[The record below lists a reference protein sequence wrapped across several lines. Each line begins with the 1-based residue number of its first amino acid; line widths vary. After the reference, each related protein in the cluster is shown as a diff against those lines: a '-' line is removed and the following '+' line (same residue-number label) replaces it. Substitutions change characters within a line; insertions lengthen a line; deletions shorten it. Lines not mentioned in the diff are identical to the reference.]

1 MRSSNASR
9 TSSAVAILFLLAGR
23 APPTIEVGTQRSAP
37 LARPPRPCDLRRRTP
52 GNYSRFGPGGRLPDV
67 VSNKRFEGT
76 TQTAQTTELE
86 GSAAPAIESRLQ
98 QILESMRADRPADS
112 QPESDA
118 DADRDPRGPD
128 AGDSSTRNLPPFM
141 RVPLQTHSMTR
152 LGQAMVERGLI
163 TQDDLDRAL
172 EHQRATRKR
181 LGESLIDIGAIT
193 SLELSQA
200 LADHL
205 GVPFVDLETHPPD
218 VLLAGMI
225 PEEVARRYCAL
236 PVERWSGQVVV
247 AMANPNDVFA
257 LDDLRVLTGQSILAA
272 LADTGHLL
280 AAIERTFSGSDLIES
295 SLDDAADDYDVQAEI
310 SKGAI
315 VDDAP
320 VVKLINALLEKAVSD
335 RASDLHI
342 EPASKY
348 VSIRMRIDGI
358 LHDTSEAPLNVLRPM
373 VSRLKVMGSL
383 DIAQTR
389 LPQDGR
395 FSLNVQGRPV
405 DVRIATVPTAARES
419 VVLRL
424 LDPVRGAMDLS
435 SLGLSAYESER
446 FVSAFHAPQGAI
458 LVTGPTGSGKSSTL
472 YALISSVNTRDKSIV
487 SVEDPVEYRLDGV
500 KQIQINMR
508 AGMTFP
514 SALRSTL
521 RADPDIILVGEV
533 RDAETARIAA
543 DASITGHLVLSTLHA
558 TRSAATPI
566 RLIDMGVE
574 PYLVASAISCIAA
587 QRLARKLC
595 EQCATPIENPDI
607 ALLQRLGATDEILA
621 GGIHVRAAA
630 GCTNCR
636 QTGYRGRAAIFEI
649 MPITEDI
656 TRLIVER
663 SPSADIERV
672 AVAQGMD
679 TLRIAA
685 LRRVLR
691 GDLSIQ
697 EMARVVS

>member
-1 MRSSNASR
+1 LPG
-9 TSSAVAILFLLAGR
+9 VA
-23 APPTIEVGTQRSAP
+23 
-37 LARPPRPCDLRRRTP
+37 
-52 GNYSRFGPGGRLPDV
+52 
-67 VSNKRFEGT
+67 SNKRAHVA
-76 TQTAQTTELE
+76 TQRAQNAAVDGDRVPETDDTA
-86 GSAAPAIESRLQ
+86 SRLEE
-98 QILESMRADRPADS
+98 ILESMQVNPPADAETPDAEPTADEADR
-112 QPESDA
+112 
-118 DADRDPRGPD
+118 
-128 AGDSSTRNLPPFM
+128 AGDDSPSPGGFPAFM
-141 RVPLQTHSMTR
+141 RLPTHNHSVTR
-152 LGQAMVERGLI
+152 LGQAMVDRGSI

-172 EHQRATRKR
+172 EHQRVTRKR
-181 LGESLIDIGAIT
+181 LGESLIEIGAVT
-193 SLELSQA
+193 SFELSQA

-257 LDDLRVLTGQSILAA
+257 LDDIRVLTGQSILAA

-280 AAIERTFSGSDLIES
+280 AAIERAYSGSDLIES
-295 SLDDAADDYDVQAEI
+295 SLDDAADDYDIQTEI
-310 SKGAI
+310 SQGAL
-315 VDDAP
+315 VDDGP
-320 VVKLINALLEKAVSD
+320 VVKLVNALLEKAVAD

-342 EPASKY
+342 EPASKS

-358 LHDTSEAPLNVLRPM
+358 LHDTSDAPLNILRPM

-383 DIAQTR
+383 DISQNR
-389 LPQDGR
+389 IPQDGR
-395 FSLNVQGRPV
+395 FSLNLRGRPI
-405 DVRIATVPTAARES
+405 DVRIATVPTAAGEA

-424 LDPVRGAMDLS
+424 LDPVRGAMDIDT
-435 SLGLSAYESER
+435 LGLSAQASER
-446 FVSAFHAPQGAI
+446 LVSAFNAPQGAI
-458 LVTGPTGSGKSSTL
+458 FVTGPTGSGKSSTL

-500 KQIQINMR
+500 KQIQINTR

-521 RADPDIILVGEV
+521 RADPDVILVGEV

-558 TRSAATPI
+558 TRSAAAPI

-574 PYLVASAISCIAA
+574 PYLVASAISCVAA

-595 EQCATPIENPDI
+595 DNCAKKVENPDL
-607 ALLQRLGATDEILA
+607 ALLRRLGATDEILEA
-621 GGIHVRAAA
+621 GIHVRAAA
-630 GCTNCR
+630 GCSTCR
-636 QTGYRGRAAIFEI
+636 QTGYLGRAALFEV
-649 MPITEDI
+649 MPVTEDI

-663 SPSADIERV
+663 APSADIEHM
-672 AVAQGMD
+672 AVEQGMD
-679 TLRIAA
+679 TLRVAA
-685 LRRVLR
+685 LRRVLI
-691 GDLSIQ
+691 GDLSID
-697 EMARVVS
+697 EMVRVVF

>member
-1 MRSSNASR
+1 MVSDQDFDVATEPAQNIELGSSNAQ
-9 TSSAVAILFLLAGR
+9 
-23 APPTIEVGTQRSAP
+23 E
-37 LARPPRPCDLRRRTP
+37 
-52 GNYSRFGPGGRLPDV
+52 
-67 VSNKRFEGT
+67 
-76 TQTAQTTELE
+76 
-86 GSAAPAIESRLQ
+86 IESRLH
-98 QILESMRADRPADS
+98 QILESMRVSPPADTETPS
-112 QPESDA
+112 PSEPNTVAAVSDA
-118 DADRDPRGPD
+118 VADTV
-128 AGDSSTRNLPPFM
+128 AGAEAPMSVPSFM
-141 RVPLQTHSMTR
+141 RLPQQTHSMTR
-152 LGQAMVERGLI
+152 LGQAMVDRGLI

-172 EHQRATRKR
+172 DHQRVTRKR
-181 LGESLIDIGAIT
+181 LGESLIEIGAVT
-193 SLELSQA
+193 SFQLSQA

-257 LDDLRVLTGQSILAA
+257 LDDIRVLTGQSILAA

-280 AAIERTFSGSDLIES
+280 AAIEAAYSRSDLIES
-295 SLDDAADDYDVQAEI
+295 SLDDAADDYDVEAEMG
-310 SKGAI
+310 SGAL

-320 VVKLINALLEKAVSD
+320 VVKLVNALLEKAVAD

-342 EPASKY
+342 EPASRS
-348 VSIRMRIDGI
+348 VMIRMRIDGI

-383 DIAQTR
+383 DIAQNR

-395 FSLNVQGRPV
+395 FSLSVQGRPI
-405 DVRIATVPTAARES
+405 DVRIATVPTAAGES

-424 LDPVRGAMDLS
+424 LDPVRGAMDLA
-435 SLGLSAYESER
+435 SLGLSEYESER
-446 FVSAFHAPQGAI
+446 FVTAFHAPQGAI
-458 LVTGPTGSGKSSTL
+458 FVTGPTGSGKSSTL

-500 KQIQINMR
+500 KQIQINSR

-521 RADPDIILVGEV
+521 RADPDVILVGEV

-558 TRSAATPI
+558 TRSAAAPI

-574 PYLVASAISCIAA
+574 PYLVASAVSCIAA

-595 EQCATPIENPDI
+595 DSCATPMPELDY
-607 ALLQRLGATDEILA
+607 AQLRRLGATEEMLA
-621 GGIHVRAAA
+621 EELNVRVPV
-630 GCTNCR
+630 GCSNCR
-636 QTGYRGRAAIFEI
+636 KTGYRGRAAIFEI
-649 MPITEDI
+649 MPVTEDI

-663 SPSADIERV
+663 APSGDIERI
-672 AVAQGMD
+672 AVEQGMD
-679 TLRIAA
+679 TLRMAA
-685 LRRVLR
+685 LRRVLT
-691 GDLSIQ
+691 GDLSFE

>member
-1 MRSSNASR
+1 MVSNEQGDVVTQS
-9 TSSAVAILFLLAGR
+9 TQNIELAGTD
-23 APPTIEVGTQRSAP
+23 AQEIET
-37 LARPPRPCDLRRRTP
+37 
-52 GNYSRFGPGGRLPDV
+52 
-67 VSNKRFEGT
+67 
-76 TQTAQTTELE
+76 
-86 GSAAPAIESRLQ
+86 RLQ
-98 QILESMRADRPADS
+98 QILESMRVRPPAD
-112 QPESDA
+112 PDA
-118 DADRDPRGPD
+118 DADLDPVGTGAEAPVIASPAAPSPATPND
-128 AGDSSTRNLPPFM
+128 APLDDAPGEVPSFM
-141 RVPLQTHSMTR
+141 RLPSQSHSMTR

-172 EHQRATRKR
+172 EHQRTTRKR
-181 LGESLIDIGAIT
+181 LGESLVDIGAVT
-193 SLELSQA
+193 SFQLSQA

-205 GVPFVDLETHPPD
+205 GVPFVDLESHPPD
-218 VLLAGMI
+218 ILLAGMI

-257 LDDLRVLTGQSILAA
+257 LDDIRVLTGQSILAA
-272 LADTGHLL
+272 LADTGPLL
-280 AAIERTFSGSDLIES
+280 AAIDHAYSRSDLIES
-295 SLDDAADDYDVQAEI
+295 SLDDAADDYDVEAEI
-310 SKGAI
+310 SKGAL

-320 VVKLINALLEKAVSD
+320 VVKLVNALLEKAVAD

-342 EPASKY
+342 EPTSKN
-348 VSIRMRIDGI
+348 VMVRMRIDGI

-383 DIAQTR
+383 DISQNR

-395 FSLNVQGRPV
+395 FSLSLSGRPI
-405 DVRIATVPTAARES
+405 DVRIATVPTAAGEA

-435 SLGLSAYESER
+435 SLGLSDYESER
-446 FVSAFHAPQGAI
+446 FLNAFHAPQGAI
-458 LVTGPTGSGKSSTL
+458 FVTGPTGSGKSSTL

-500 KQIQINMR
+500 KQIQINTR

-514 SALRSTL
+514 GALRSTL
-521 RADPDIILVGEV
+521 RADPDVILVGEV

-558 TRSAATPI
+558 TRSAAAPI

-574 PYLVASAISCIAA
+574 PYLVASAVSCIAA

-595 EQCATPIENPDI
+595 DTCAQPVEAIDE
-607 ALLQRLGATDEILA
+607 AQLRRLGATDEILA
-621 GGIHVRAAA
+621 GVVNVRVPV
-630 GCTNCR
+630 GCSNCR
-636 QTGYRGRAAIFEI
+636 RTGYRGRAPIFEI
-649 MPITEDI
+649 MPVTEDI
-656 TRLIVER
+656 TRLIVDR
-663 SPSADIERV
+663 APSGDIERV
-672 AVAQGMD
+672 AVEQGMD
-679 TLRIAA
+679 TLRMAA

-691 GDLSIQ
+691 GDLSIE

>member
-1 MRSSNASR
+1 MTQSGQNIELGGSNAQE
-9 TSSAVAILFLLAGR
+9 
-23 APPTIEVGTQRSAP
+23 IE
-37 LARPPRPCDLRRRTP
+37 
-52 GNYSRFGPGGRLPDV
+52 N
-67 VSNKRFEGT
+67 
-76 TQTAQTTELE
+76 
-86 GSAAPAIESRLQ
+86 RLQ
-98 QILESMRADRPADS
+98 QILESMRVSPPRDDDTDDQGDDSIYETLSHSAAAAKSAPRAAPAPAPKAQETS
-112 QPESDA
+112 TESV
-118 DADRDPRGPD
+118 
-128 AGDSSTRNLPPFM
+128 PPFM
-141 RVPLQTHSMTR
+141 RLPSQTHSVTR
-152 LGQAMVERGLI
+152 LGQAMVDRGLI

-172 EHQRATRKR
+172 EHQRVTRKR
-181 LGESLIDIGAIT
+181 LGESLIDIGAVT
-193 SLELSQA
+193 SFQLSQA

-236 PVERWSGQVVV
+236 PVERWSGQVVI

-272 LADTGHLL
+272 LADSGHLL
-280 AAIERTFSGSDLIES
+280 AAIERAYSGSELIEAT
-295 SLDDAADDYDVQAEI
+295 LDDAADDYDVVAEI
-310 SKGAI
+310 GGAL
-315 VDDAP
+315 VDDGP
-320 VVKLINALLEKAVSD
+320 VVKLVNALLEKAVSD

-342 EPASKY
+342 EPASKN

-383 DIAQTR
+383 DIAQNR

-395 FSLNVQGRPV
+395 FSLSVQGRPI
-405 DVRIATVPTAARES
+405 DVRIATVPTAAGES

-435 SLGLSAYESER
+435 SLGLSEYESER
-446 FVSAFHAPQGAI
+446 FVTAFHAPQGAI
-458 LVTGPTGSGKSSTL
+458 FVTGPTGSGKSSTL

-500 KQIQINMR
+500 KQIQINTR

-521 RADPDIILVGEV
+521 RADPDVILVGEV

-558 TRSAATPI
+558 TRSAAAPI

-574 PYLVASAISCIAA
+574 PYLVASAVSCIAA

-595 EQCATPIENPDI
+595 DHCAKPIADPDI
-607 ALLQRLGATDEILA
+607 DLLRRLGATDAVLEE
-621 GGIHVRAAA
+621 GIKLRSPV
-630 GCTNCR
+630 GCQHCR

-649 MPITEDI
+649 MPVTEDI
-656 TRLIVER
+656 SRLIVER
-663 SPSADIERV
+663 APSADMERV
-672 AVAQGMD
+672 AVEQGMD

-685 LRRVLR
+685 LRRVLT
-691 GDLSIQ
+691 GDLSME

>member
-1 MRSSNASR
+1 MTQSGQNIELGSSNAQE
-9 TSSAVAILFLLAGR
+9 
-23 APPTIEVGTQRSAP
+23 IET
-37 LARPPRPCDLRRRTP
+37 
-52 GNYSRFGPGGRLPDV
+52 
-67 VSNKRFEGT
+67 
-76 TQTAQTTELE
+76 
-86 GSAAPAIESRLQ
+86 RLQ
-98 QILESMRADRPADS
+98 QILESMRVRPERSDGDGEGHTPPGTNGTRDNEEHAGFGNVIEIS
-112 QPESDA
+112 PPVNAAEASKSRTAAPSAPAATPAESF
-118 DADRDPRGPD
+118 
-128 AGDSSTRNLPPFM
+128 PPFM
-141 RVPLQTHSMTR
+141 RLPSKTHSVTR
-152 LGQAMVERGLI
+152 LGQGMVERGLI

-172 EHQRATRKR
+172 DHQRATRTR
-181 LGESLIDIGAIT
+181 LGEALIEIGAVT
-193 SLELSQA
+193 SVQLSQA

-205 GVPFVDLETHPPD
+205 GVPFVDLENHPPD

-225 PEEVARRYCAL
+225 PEEVARRYLAL
-236 PVERWSGQVVV
+236 PVERWSGQVVI

-272 LADTGHLL
+272 LADSGHLL
-280 AAIERTFSGSDLIES
+280 AAIDRAYSGSELIEA
-295 SLDDAADDYDVQAEI
+295 SLDDAADDYDVVAEI
-310 SKGAI
+310 GGAL
-315 VDDAP
+315 VDDGP
-320 VVKLINALLEKAVSD
+320 VVKLVNALLEKAVSD

-342 EPASKY
+342 EPATKN
-348 VSIRMRIDGI
+348 VMIRMRIDGI
-358 LHDTSEAPLNVLRPM
+358 LHDTSEAPINVLRPM

-395 FSLNVQGRPV
+395 FSMSVQGRPV
-405 DVRIATVPTAARES
+405 DVRIATVPTAAGES
-419 VVLRL
+419 VFLRL

-446 FVSAFHAPQGAI
+446 FVAAFHAPQGAI
-458 LVTGPTGSGKSSTL
+458 FVTGPTGSGKSSTL

-500 KQIQINMR
+500 KQIQINTR

-558 TRSAATPI
+558 TRSAAAPI

-574 PYLVASAISCIAA
+574 PYLVASAVSCIAA

-595 EQCATPIENPDI
+595 DHCAKPIADPDLGI
-607 ALLQRLGATDEILA
+607 LRRLGATDDMLDH
-621 GGIHVRAAA
+621 GINVRSAS

-649 MPITEDI
+649 MPVTEDI
-656 TRLIVER
+656 SRLIVER
-663 SPSADIERV
+663 AASAEIERV
-672 AVAQGMD
+672 AVEQGMD

-685 LRRVLR
+685 LRRVLS
-691 GDLSIQ
+691 GDLSME

>member
-1 MRSSNASR
+1 VDSDERFDVIAQILQNAE
-9 TSSAVAILFLLAGR
+9 AG
-23 APPTIEVGTQRSAP
+23 GSQ
-37 LARPPRPCDLRRRTP
+37 
-52 GNYSRFGPGGRLPDV
+52 
-67 VSNKRFEGT
+67 
-76 TQTAQTTELE
+76 AQD
-86 GSAAPAIESRLQ
+86 IESRLE
-98 QILESMRADRPADS
+98 QILASMRVGPA
-112 QPESDA
+112 P
-118 DADRDPRGPD
+118 DRDLADDERVTNGVHRSVDVPLDEAP
-128 AGDSSTRNLPPFM
+128 AGFPPFVQ
-141 RVPLQTHSMTR
+141 VPPTTQSVTR

-163 TQDDLDRAL
+163 SHDDLDRAL
-172 EHQRATRKR
+172 DHQRATRKR
-181 LGESLIDIGAIT
+181 LGESLIEIGAVT
-193 SLELSQA
+193 SLQLSQA
-200 LADHL
+200 LAEHL

-218 VLLAGMI
+218 VMLAGMI

-257 LDDLRVLTGQSILAA
+257 LDDLRVLTGQTILAA

-280 AAIERTFSGSDLIES
+280 AAIERTYSRSDLIES
-295 SLDDAADDYDVQAEI
+295 TLDDAADDYDVEADDQA
-310 SKGAI
+310 GTL

-320 VVKLINALLEKAVSD
+320 VVKLVNALLEKAVAD

-342 EPASKY
+342 EPASRN

-373 VSRLKVMGSL
+373 VSRLKVMGNL

-395 FSLNVQGRPV
+395 FSLSIQGRAV
-405 DVRIATVPTAARES
+405 DVRIASVPTAAGEA

-424 LDPVRGAMDLS
+424 LDPMRGAMDIS
-435 SLGLSAYESER
+435 SLGLSEFESER

-458 LVTGPTGSGKSSTL
+458 FVTGPTGSGKSSTL
-472 YALISSVNTRDKSIV
+472 YALLASVNTRDKSIV

-500 KQIQINMR
+500 KQIQINSR

-521 RADPDIILVGEV
+521 RADPDVILVGEV

-558 TRSAATPI
+558 TSSASSPI

-574 PYLVASAISCIAA
+574 PYLVASAVSCIAA
-587 QRLARKLC
+587 QRLGRQLC
-595 EQCATPIENPDI
+595 EQCAESVEEPDL
-607 ALLQRLGATDEILA
+607 ALLRRLGATDEMLA
-621 GGIHVRAAA
+621 GGVTLRRPV
-630 GCTNCR
+630 GCPNCLH
-636 QTGYRGRAAIFEI
+636 TGYRGRAPIFEI
-649 MPITEDI
+649 MPVTEDI

-663 SPSADIERV
+663 AASAEIERV
-672 AVAQGMD
+672 AVEQGMD
-679 TLRIAA
+679 TLRVAA
-685 LRRVLR
+685 LRKVLR
-691 GDLSIQ
+691 GDLSIE

>member
-1 MRSSNASR
+1 MVSDER
-9 TSSAVAILFLLAGR
+9 G
-23 APPTIEVGTQRSAP
+23 
-37 LARPPRPCDLRRRTP
+37 
-52 GNYSRFGPGGRLPDV
+52 DV
-67 VSNKRFEGT
+67 V
-76 TQTAQTTELE
+76 TQSTQNIELS
-86 GSAAPAIESRLQ
+86 GSDASEIETRLQ
-98 QILESMRADRPADS
+98 QILESMRVPSPDAEPTAVPRDTAATTNGPSPAPDES
-112 QPESDA
+112 SAVVTSPVLPDPESDA
-118 DADRDPRGPD
+118 ANEVP
-128 AGDSSTRNLPPFM
+128 SFM
-141 RVPLQTHSMTR
+141 RLPSQSHSMTR

-172 EHQRATRKR
+172 EHQRTTRQR
-181 LGESLIDIGAIT
+181 LGESLVDIGAVT
-193 SLELSQA
+193 SFQLSQA

-205 GVPFVDLETHPPD
+205 GVPFVDLESHPPD
-218 VLLAGMI
+218 ILLAGMI

-236 PVERWSGQVVV
+236 PVERWSGQIVV

-257 LDDLRVLTGQSILAA
+257 LDDIRVLTGQSILAA

-280 AAIERTFSGSDLIES
+280 AAIDHAYTRSDLIES
-295 SLDDAADDYDVQAEI
+295 SLDDAADDYDVEAEI
-310 SKGAI
+310 SKGALI
-315 VDDAP
+315 DDAP
-320 VVKLINALLEKAVSD
+320 VVKLVNALLEKAVAD

-342 EPASKY
+342 EPTSKH
-348 VSIRMRIDGI
+348 VMIRMRIDGI

-383 DIAQTR
+383 DISQNR

-395 FSLNVQGRPV
+395 FSLSLSGRPI
-405 DVRIATVPTAARES
+405 DVRIATVPTAAGEA

-435 SLGLSAYESER
+435 SLGLTEYESER
-446 FVSAFHAPQGAI
+446 FVTAFHAPQGAI
-458 LVTGPTGSGKSSTL
+458 FVTGPTGSGKSSTL

-500 KQIQINMR
+500 KQIQINTR

-514 SALRSTL
+514 GALRSTL

-558 TRSAATPI
+558 TRSAAAPI

-574 PYLVASAISCIAA
+574 PYLVASAVSCIAA

-595 EQCATPIENPDI
+595 ETCAQPVDSIDE
-607 ALLQRLGATDEILA
+607 AQLRRLGATDKMLVATIN
-621 GGIHVRAAA
+621 VRVPV
-630 GCTNCR
+630 GCSNCR
-636 QTGYRGRAAIFEI
+636 RTGYRGRAPIFEI
-649 MPITEDI
+649 MPVTEDI

-663 SPSADIERV
+663 APSADMERV
-672 AVAQGMD
+672 AVEQGMD
-679 TLRIAA
+679 TLKMAA
-685 LRRVLR
+685 LRKVLN
-691 GDLSIQ
+691 GELSIE

>member
-1 MRSSNASR
+1 VDSNRRFYLVQQDSEVRSASPEPTDDEAEREPGTSIELGASNAQ
-9 TSSAVAILFLLAGR
+9 
-23 APPTIEVGTQRSAP
+23 E
-37 LARPPRPCDLRRRTP
+37 
-52 GNYSRFGPGGRLPDV
+52 
-67 VSNKRFEGT
+67 
-76 TQTAQTTELE
+76 
-86 GSAAPAIESRLQ
+86 IESRLQ
-98 QILESMRADRPADS
+98 QILETMRVAPPAD
-112 QPESDA
+112 PEPRETA
-118 DADRDPRGPD
+118 TVDPAYRAFDPTASGAS
-128 AGDSSTRNLPPFM
+128 AGFPPFM
-141 RVPLQTHSMTR
+141 QIATPTQGITR

-163 TQDDLDRAL
+163 TQQDLEQAL
-172 EHQRATRKR
+172 EHQRTTRKR
-181 LGESLIDIGAIT
+181 LGESLIDIGAVT
-193 SLELSQA
+193 SVQLSQA
-200 LADHL
+200 LAEHL

-218 VLLAGMI
+218 VMLAGMI

-272 LADTGHLL
+272 LADAGHLL
-280 AAIERTFSGSDLIES
+280 AAIEDAYSRSDLIES
-295 SLDDAADDYDVQAEI
+295 TLDDAADDYDVEAEI
-310 SKGAI
+310 HAGTL

-320 VVKLINALLEKAVSD
+320 VVKLVNALLEKAVAD

-342 EPASKY
+342 EPASRN

-373 VSRLKVMGSL
+373 VSRLKVMGTL
-383 DIAQTR
+383 DIAQNR
-389 LPQDGR
+389 IPQDGR
-395 FSLNVQGRPV
+395 FSLSIQGRPI
-405 DVRIATVPTAARES
+405 DVRIATVPTAAGEA

-424 LDPVRGAMDLS
+424 LDPVRGAMDIS
-435 SLGLSAYESER
+435 SLGLTENESER

-458 LVTGPTGSGKSSTL
+458 FVTGPTGSGKSSTL
-472 YALISSVNTRDKSIV
+472 YALLASVNTRDKSIV

-500 KQIQINMR
+500 KQIQINTR

-521 RADPDIILVGEV
+521 RADPDVILVGEV

-558 TRSAATPI
+558 TSSSSSPI

-574 PYLVASAISCIAA
+574 PYLVASSLSCIAA

-595 EQCATPIENPDI
+595 DVCAETVEQPDYG
-607 ALLQRLGATDEILA
+607 LLQTLGATDEMLA
-621 GGIHVRAAA
+621 DGVTLRRPT
-630 GCTNCR
+630 GCQNCR
-636 QTGYRGRAAIFEI
+636 NTGYRGRSPIFEI
-649 MPITEDI
+649 MPVTEDI

-663 SPSADIERV
+663 AHSVEIEHV
-672 AVAQGMD
+672 AIEQGMD
-679 TLRIAA
+679 TLRVAA
-685 LRRVLR
+685 LRRVVR
-691 GDLSIQ
+691 GDLSVE

>member
-1 MRSSNASR
+1 LRVVDSEQRYFLLRQDSPGGDDEGQDERATVELAGSNAQ
-9 TSSAVAILFLLAGR
+9 
-23 APPTIEVGTQRSAP
+23 E
-37 LARPPRPCDLRRRTP
+37 
-52 GNYSRFGPGGRLPDV
+52 
-67 VSNKRFEGT
+67 
-76 TQTAQTTELE
+76 
-86 GSAAPAIESRLQ
+86 IESRLQ
-98 QILESMRADRPADS
+98 QILETMRVAPAA
-112 QPESDA
+112 DA
-118 DADRDPRGPD
+118 DAGD
-128 AGDSSTRNLPPFM
+128 AGEIDPGYESYDADPGEAPIGFPPFM
-141 RVPLQTHSMTR
+141 QLPTQTQGVTR
-152 LGQAMVERGLI
+152 LGQAMVDRGII
-163 TQDDLDRAL
+163 TQENLDQAL

-181 LGESLIDIGAIT
+181 LGESLIDIGAVT
-193 SLELSQA
+193 SFQLSQA
-200 LADHL
+200 LAEHL

-218 VLLAGMI
+218 VMLAGMI

-280 AAIERTFSGSDLIES
+280 AAIERAYSRSDIIES
-295 SLDDAADDYDVQAEI
+295 TLDDAADDYDVESEVQ
-310 SKGAI
+310 SGTV

-320 VVKLINALLEKAVSD
+320 VVKLVNALLEKAVAD

-342 EPASKY
+342 EPASRN

-373 VSRLKVMGSL
+373 VSRLKVMGNL
-383 DIAQTR
+383 DIAQNR
-389 LPQDGR
+389 IPQDGR
-395 FSLNVQGRPV
+395 FSLSIQGRPI
-405 DVRIATVPTAARES
+405 DVRIATVPTAAGEA
-419 VVLRL
+419 VVMRL
-424 LDPVRGAMDLS
+424 LDPVRGAMDIS
-435 SLGLSAYESER
+435 SLGLTKYESDR

-458 LVTGPTGSGKSSTL
+458 FVTGPTGSGKSSTL
-472 YALISSVNTRDKSIV
+472 YALLASVNTRDKSIV

-500 KQIQINMR
+500 KQIQINVR

-521 RADPDIILVGEV
+521 RADPDVILVGEV

-558 TRSAATPI
+558 TSSASSPI

-574 PYLVASAISCIAA
+574 PYLVASAVSCIAA
-587 QRLARKLC
+587 QRLARRLC
-595 EQCATPIENPDI
+595 EVCAEPVENPDL
-607 ALLQRLGATDEILA
+607 ALLKRLGATDEMLA
-621 GGIHVRAAA
+621 GSITLREPRS
-630 GCTNCR
+630 CQNCR
-636 QTGYRGRAAIFEI
+636 QTGYKGRSPIFEI

-663 SPSADIERV
+663 AHSAEIEHV
-672 AVAQGMD
+672 AIEQGMD

-685 LRRVLR
+685 LRKVLR
-691 GDLSIQ
+691 GDLSIE

>member
-1 MRSSNASR
+1 MN
-9 TSSAVAILFLLAGR
+9 
-23 APPTIEVGTQRSAP
+23 PPADEVG
-37 LARPPRPCDLRRRTP
+37 D
-52 GNYSRFGPGGRLPDV
+52 
-67 VSNKRFEGT
+67 
-76 TQTAQTTELE
+76 
-86 GSAAPAIESRLQ
+86 
-98 QILESMRADRPADS
+98 DS
-112 QPESDA
+112 Q
-118 DADRDPRGPD
+118 
-128 AGDSSTRNLPPFM
+128 SSGGFPAFMQLPSHA
-141 RVPLQTHSMTR
+141 HSVTR
-152 LGQAMVERGLI
+152 LGQAMVDRGLI
-163 TQDDLDRAL
+163 TQDDLERAL
-172 EHQRATRKR
+172 EHQRVTRKR
-181 LGESLIDIGAIT
+181 LGESLIDIGAVT
-193 SLELSQA
+193 SFQLSQA

-257 LDDLRVLTGQSILAA
+257 LDDIRVLTGQSILAA

-280 AAIERTFSGSDLIES
+280 AAIERAYSGSDLIES
-295 SLDDAADDYDVQAEI
+295 SLDDAADDYDLQAEI
-310 SKGAI
+310 SQGAL
-315 VDDAP
+315 VDDGP
-320 VVKLINALLEKAVSD
+320 VVKLVNALLEKAVAD

-342 EPASKY
+342 EPASKN

-358 LHDTSEAPLNVLRPM
+358 LHDTSEAPLNILRPM

-383 DIAQTR
+383 DISQNR

-395 FSLNVQGRPV
+395 FSLNVRGRPI
-405 DVRIATVPTAARES
+405 DVRIATVPTAAGES

-424 LDPVRGAMDLS
+424 LDPVRGAMDIDT
-435 SLGLSAYESER
+435 LGLSAQARER
-446 FVSAFHAPQGAI
+446 LVGAFYAPQGAI
-458 LVTGPTGSGKSSTL
+458 FVTGPTGSGKSSTL

-500 KQIQINMR
+500 KQIQINTR

-521 RADPDIILVGEV
+521 RADPDVILIGEV

-558 TRSAATPI
+558 TRSAAAPI

-574 PYLVASAISCIAA
+574 PYLVASAVSCIAA

-595 EQCATPIENPDI
+595 DNCATPVENPDL
-607 ALLQRLGATDEILA
+607 ATLRRLGATEAMLEA
-621 GGIHVRAAA
+621 GINVRSAV
-630 GCTNCR
+630 GCQMCR
-636 QTGYRGRAAIFEI
+636 QTGYLGRSALFEI
-649 MPITEDI
+649 MPVTEDI

-663 SPSADIERV
+663 APSADIERV
-672 AVAQGMD
+672 AVEQGMD
-679 TLRIAA
+679 TLRVAA
-685 LRRVLR
+685 LRRVLL
-691 GDLSIQ
+691 GDLSID
-697 EMARVVS
+697 EMLRVVS

>member
-1 MRSSNASR
+1 MVSDEG
-9 TSSAVAILFLLAGR
+9 F
-23 APPTIEVGTQRSAP
+23 
-37 LARPPRPCDLRRRTP
+37 
-52 GNYSRFGPGGRLPDV
+52 DV
-67 VSNKRFEGT
+67 V
-76 TQTAQTTELE
+76 TQTGQNIDLD
-86 GSAAPAIESRLQ
+86 GSNPQDIESRLQ
-98 QILESMRADRPADS
+98 QILESMRMDPANDTD
-112 QPESDA
+112 PPDP
-118 DADRDPRGPD
+118 RDPDATGND
-128 AGDSSTRNLPPFM
+128 AGGAVVYTPVSSSPSPDDGAPPVGFPPFM
-141 RVPLQTHSMTR
+141 RLPTQTPSVTR
-152 LGQAMVERGLI
+152 LGQAMVDRGLI

-172 EHQRATRKR
+172 EHQRQTRKR
-181 LGESLIDIGAIT
+181 LGESLIEIGAVT
-193 SLELSQA
+193 SFQLSQA

-257 LDDLRVLTGQSILAA
+257 LDDIRVLTGQSILAA

-280 AAIERTFSGSDLIES
+280 AAIEHAYSRSDLIES
-295 SLDDAADDYDVQAEI
+295 SLDDAADDYDVEAEI
-310 SKGAI
+310 GMGALI
-315 VDDAP
+315 DDAP
-320 VVKLINALLEKAVSD
+320 VVKLVNALLEKAVAD

-342 EPASKY
+342 EPASRS

-383 DIAQTR
+383 DISQNR

-395 FSLNVQGRPV
+395 FSLTVQGRPI
-405 DVRIATVPTAARES
+405 DVRIATVPTAAGES

-424 LDPVRGAMDLS
+424 LDPVRGALDLS
-435 SLGLSAYESER
+435 SLGLSEYESAR
-446 FVSAFHAPQGAI
+446 FVTAFHAPQGAI
-458 LVTGPTGSGKSSTL
+458 FVTGPTGSGKSSTL
-472 YALISSVNTRDKSIV
+472 YALLSSVNTRDKSIV

-500 KQIQINMR
+500 KQIQINTR

-521 RADPDIILVGEV
+521 RADPDVILVGEV

-558 TRSAATPI
+558 TRSAAAPI

-574 PYLVASAISCIAA
+574 PYLVASAVSCIAA

-595 EQCATPIENPDI
+595 DTCATPIENPDVAQLRRI
-607 ALLQRLGATDEILA
+607 GATDEILA
-621 GGIHVRAAA
+621 DGIHLRAAV
-630 GCTNCR
+630 GCANCR
-636 QTGYRGRAAIFEI
+636 KTGYRGRSPIFEI
-649 MPITEDI
+649 MPVTEDI

-663 SPSADIERV
+663 APSGDIERI
-672 AVAQGMD
+672 AVEQGMD
-679 TLRIAA
+679 TLRTAA

-691 GDLSIQ
+691 GELSIE

>member
-1 MRSSNASR
+1 MVSDQDFDVIAQSPQKIELGGSN
-9 TSSAVAILFLLAGR
+9 
-23 APPTIEVGTQRSAP
+23 PQE
-37 LARPPRPCDLRRRTP
+37 
-52 GNYSRFGPGGRLPDV
+52 
-67 VSNKRFEGT
+67 
-76 TQTAQTTELE
+76 
-86 GSAAPAIESRLQ
+86 IESRLQ
-98 QILESMRADRPADS
+98 QILESIRVNPPADGS
-112 QPESDA
+112 ELEPATAPS
-118 DADRDPRGPD
+118 GLPD
-128 AGDSSTRNLPPFM
+128 AETPAGSEAPVGVPSFM
-141 RVPLQTHSMTR
+141 RLPQQTHSMTR
-152 LGQAMVERGLI
+152 LGQAMVDRGLI

-172 EHQRATRKR
+172 DHQRLTRKR
-181 LGESLIDIGAIT
+181 LGESLIEIGAVT
-193 SLELSQA
+193 SFQLSQA

-225 PEEVARRYCAL
+225 PEEVARRYSAL

-257 LDDLRVLTGQSILAA
+257 LDDIRVLTGQSILAA

-280 AAIERTFSGSDLIES
+280 TAIENAYSRSDLIES
-295 SLDDAADDYDVQAEI
+295 SLDDAADDYDVEAEMG
-310 SKGAI
+310 SGAL

-320 VVKLINALLEKAVSD
+320 VVKLVNTLLEKAVAD

-342 EPASKY
+342 EPASRS
-348 VSIRMRIDGI
+348 VMIRMRIDGI

-383 DIAQTR
+383 DISQNR

-395 FSLNVQGRPV
+395 FSLSLSGRPI
-405 DVRIATVPTAARES
+405 DVRIATVPTAAGEA

-435 SLGLSAYESER
+435 SLGLSEYESDR
-446 FVSAFHAPQGAI
+446 FLTAFQAPQGAI
-458 LVTGPTGSGKSSTL
+458 FVTGPTGSGKSSTL

-500 KQIQINMR
+500 KQIQINSH

-514 SALRSTL
+514 GALRSTL
-521 RADPDIILVGEV
+521 RADPDVILVGEV

-558 TRSAATPI
+558 TRSAAAPI
-566 RLIDMGVE
+566 RLVDMGVE
-574 PYLVASAISCIAA
+574 PYLVASAVSCIAA

-595 EQCATPIENPDI
+595 DSCAQPVDEIDYTH
-607 ALLQRLGATDEILA
+607 LRRLGATDEMLEGAVNIRMP
-621 GGIHVRAAA
+621 V
-630 GCTNCR
+630 GCSNCR
-636 QTGYRGRAAIFEI
+636 KTGYRGRAPVFEI
-649 MPITEDI
+649 MPVTEDI

-663 SPSADIERV
+663 APSGDIERI
-672 AVAQGMD
+672 AVEQGMD
-679 TLRIAA
+679 TLKIAA
-685 LRRVLR
+685 LRRVLT
-691 GDLSIQ
+691 GDLSIA

>member
-1 MRSSNASR
+1 
-9 TSSAVAILFLLAGR
+9 
-23 APPTIEVGTQRSAP
+23 VGS
-37 LARPPRPCDLRRRTP
+37 DKS
-52 GNYSRFGPGGRLPDV
+52 GD
-67 VSNKRFEGT
+67 GT
-76 TQTAQTTELE
+76 TKTTQNIEI
-86 GSAAPAIESRLQ
+86 GGDGDAPEVEARLQ
-98 QILESMRADRPADS
+98 QLLESMKTPSAPDSESTDGDGDDGDDDGVTTVVTTRAP
-112 QPESDA
+112 DA
-118 DADRDPRGPD
+118 DES
-128 AGDSSTRNLPPFM
+128 AGDSPSFM
-141 RVPLQTHSMTR
+141 RFPSHTHSMTR
-152 LGQAMVERGLI
+152 LGQSMVDSGLI
-163 TQDDLDRAL
+163 SNDDLERAL
-172 EHQRATRKR
+172 EQQRLTRKR
-181 LGESLIDIGAIT
+181 LGEALIDIGAVT
-193 SLELSQA
+193 SFQLSQA

-257 LDDLRVLTGQSILAA
+257 LDDIRVLTGQSILAA

-280 AAIERTFSGSDLIES
+280 AAIERAYSGSELIES
-295 SLDDAADDYDVQAEI
+295 SLDDAADDYDVE
-310 SKGAI
+310 SEMGSGAL

-320 VVKLINALLEKAVSD
+320 VVKLVNALLEKAVAD

-342 EPASKY
+342 EPASRN
-348 VSIRMRIDGI
+348 VMIRMRIDGI

-395 FSLNVQGRPV
+395 FSLTVQGRPI
-405 DVRIATVPTAARES
+405 DVRIATVPTAAGES

-424 LDPVRGAMDLS
+424 LDPVRGAMDLA
-435 SLGLSAYESER
+435 SLGLSEYESER
-446 FVSAFHAPQGAI
+446 LLSAFAAPQGAI
-458 LVTGPTGSGKSSTL
+458 FVTGPTGSGKSSTL

-487 SVEDPVEYRLDGV
+487 SCEDPVEYRLDGV
-500 KQIQINMR
+500 KQIQINFR

-558 TRSAATPI
+558 TRSAAAPI

-574 PYLVASAISCIAA
+574 PYLVASAVSCIAA

-595 EQCATPIENPDI
+595 DTCAVPMEEPDL
-607 ALLQRLGATDEILA
+607 AQLRRLGATEEMLA
-621 GGIHVRAAA
+621 GPLNVRVPV
-630 GCTNCR
+630 GCQNCR
-636 QTGYRGRAAIFEI
+636 RTGYRGRAAIFEI
-649 MPITEDI
+649 MPVTEDI
-656 TRLIVER
+656 SRLIVER
-663 SPSADIERV
+663 APSADIERL
-672 AVAQGMD
+672 AVDQGMD
-679 TLRIAA
+679 TLKIAA

-691 GDLSIQ
+691 GDLSIA

>member
-1 MRSSNASR
+1 
-9 TSSAVAILFLLAGR
+9 SADAG
-23 APPTIEVGTQRSAP
+23 PPDAVPPAAEPTTDGADDSGDDTQS
-37 LARPPRPCDLRRRTP
+37 
-52 GNYSRFGPGGRLPDV
+52 PGGFPAFMRLP
-67 VSNKRFEGT
+67 
-76 TQTAQTTELE
+76 
-86 GSAAPAIESRLQ
+86 
-98 QILESMRADRPADS
+98 
-112 QPESDA
+112 
-118 DADRDPRGPD
+118 
-128 AGDSSTRNLPPFM
+128 
-141 RVPLQTHSMTR
+141 THSHSVTR
-152 LGQAMVERGLI
+152 LGQAMVDRGLI

-172 EHQRATRKR
+172 EHQRITRKR
-181 LGESLIDIGAIT
+181 LGESLIDIGAVT
-193 SLELSQA
+193 SFQLSQA

-257 LDDLRVLTGQSILAA
+257 LDDIRVLTGQSILAA

-280 AAIERTFSGSDLIES
+280 AAIERAYSGSDLIES
-295 SLDDAADDYDVQAEI
+295 SLDDAADDYDIQAEI
-310 SKGAI
+310 SQGAL
-315 VDDAP
+315 VDDGP
-320 VVKLINALLEKAVSD
+320 VVKLVNALLEKAVAD

-342 EPASKY
+342 EPASKN

-358 LHDTSEAPLNVLRPM
+358 LHDTSDAPLNILRPM

-383 DIAQTR
+383 DISQNR
-389 LPQDGR
+389 IPQDGR
-395 FSLNVQGRPV
+395 FSLNLRGRPI
-405 DVRIATVPTAARES
+405 DVRIATVPTAAGEA

-424 LDPVRGAMDLS
+424 LDPVRGAMDIDTI
-435 SLGLSAYESER
+435 GLSPQAHDR
-446 FVSAFHAPQGAI
+446 LVSSFNAPQGAI
-458 LVTGPTGSGKSSTL
+458 FVTGPTGSGKSSTL

-500 KQIQINMR
+500 KQIQINTR

-521 RADPDIILVGEV
+521 RADPDVILVGEV

-558 TRSAATPI
+558 TRSAAAPI

-574 PYLVASAISCIAA
+574 PYLVASAVSCVAA

-595 EQCATPIENPDI
+595 DNCAKTVENPDLT
-607 ALLQRLGATDEILA
+607 LLRRLGATDEILEE
-621 GGIHVRAAA
+621 GVHVRAPV
-630 GCTNCR
+630 GCSTCR
-636 QTGYRGRAAIFEI
+636 QTGYLGRAALFEV
-649 MPITEDI
+649 MPVTEDI

-663 SPSADIERV
+663 APSADIEHL
-672 AVAQGMD
+672 AVEQGMD
-679 TLRIAA
+679 TLRVAA
-685 LRRVLR
+685 LRRVLI
-691 GDLSIQ
+691 GDLSID
-697 EMARVVS
+697 EMVRVVF

>member
-1 MRSSNASR
+1 VVSDQHLDVATEPANQIELAGSNAQ
-9 TSSAVAILFLLAGR
+9 
-23 APPTIEVGTQRSAP
+23 E
-37 LARPPRPCDLRRRTP
+37 
-52 GNYSRFGPGGRLPDV
+52 
-67 VSNKRFEGT
+67 
-76 TQTAQTTELE
+76 
-86 GSAAPAIESRLQ
+86 IESRLQ
-98 QILESMRADRPADS
+98 QILESMRVSPPSD
-112 QPESDA
+112 PESDTDT
-118 DADRDPRGPD
+118 DADSPPAAASPTAGRAAPKPVPPVAASVSDPSEVP
-128 AGDSSTRNLPPFM
+128 SFM
-141 RVPLQTHSMTR
+141 RLPQQTHSMTR
-152 LGQAMVERGLI
+152 LGQAMVDRGLI

-172 EHQRATRKR
+172 DHQRVTRKR
-181 LGESLIDIGAIT
+181 LGESLIEIGAVT
-193 SLELSQA
+193 SFQLSQA

-205 GVPFVDLETHPPD
+205 GVPFVDLESHPPD

-257 LDDLRVLTGQSILAA
+257 LDDIRVLTGQSILAA

-280 AAIERTFSGSDLIES
+280 TAIENAYSRSDLIES
-295 SLDDAADDYDVQAEI
+295 SLDDAADDYDVEAEMG
-310 SKGAI
+310 SGAL

-320 VVKLINALLEKAVSD
+320 VVKLVNALLEKAVAD

-342 EPASKY
+342 EPASRN
-348 VSIRMRIDGI
+348 VLIRMRIDGI

-383 DIAQTR
+383 DISQNR

-395 FSLNVQGRPV
+395 FSLSLSGRPI
-405 DVRIATVPTAARES
+405 DVRIATVPTAAGEA

-435 SLGLSAYESER
+435 SLGLSEYESDR
-446 FVSAFHAPQGAI
+446 FLTAFQAPQGAI
-458 LVTGPTGSGKSSTL
+458 FVTGPTGSGKSSTL

-500 KQIQINMR
+500 KQIQINTR

-514 SALRSTL
+514 GALRSTL
-521 RADPDIILVGEV
+521 RADPDVILVGEV

-558 TRSAATPI
+558 TRSAAAPI

-574 PYLVASAISCIAA
+574 PYLVASAVSCIAA

-595 EQCATPIENPDI
+595 DACAQPVDEVDYTQ
-607 ALLQRLGATDEILA
+607 LRRLGATDEMLD
-621 GGIHVRAAA
+621 GVVNVRRPV
-630 GCTNCR
+630 GCVNCR
-636 QTGYRGRAAIFEI
+636 RTGYRGRAPIFEI
-649 MPITEDI
+649 MPVTEDI

-663 SPSADIERV
+663 APSGDIERV
-672 AVAQGMD
+672 AVEQGMD
-679 TLRIAA
+679 TLAIAA
-685 LRRVLR
+685 LRRVLT
-691 GDLSIQ
+691 GDLSIA